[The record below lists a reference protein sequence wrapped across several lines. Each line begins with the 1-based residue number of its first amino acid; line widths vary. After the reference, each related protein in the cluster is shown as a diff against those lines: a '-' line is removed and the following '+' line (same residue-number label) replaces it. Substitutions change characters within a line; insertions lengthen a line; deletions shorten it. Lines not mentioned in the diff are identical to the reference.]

1 MTVAEQII
9 TVSMCVLATVLT
21 RFLPF
26 WVFSEKK
33 KTPPYIEYLG
43 RVLPLAI
50 FGMLIIYC
58 LKGVSLFS
66 GNHAVP
72 ELIGIAV
79 TAALHFW
86 KKQMLLSI
94 AGGTVVYML
103 LIHFVFLA

>member
-58 LKGVSLFS
+58 LKGVSFFS

-79 TAALHFW
+79 TVILHFW

>member
-1 MTVAEQII
+1 MSVTEQVI
-9 TVSMCVLATVLT
+9 TVFMCVLATVTT

-26 WVFSEKK
+26 LIFSEKR

-43 RVLPLAI
+43 RVLPLAV

-72 ELIGIAV
+72 ELIGIFV
-79 TAALHFW
+79 TAVLHLW
-86 KKQMLLSI
+86 KKQMLFSI

-103 LIHFVFLA
+103 LIHFVF